1 MTSGQ
6 DTRLRASDGEYF
18 NVYLTGAAESRRPG
32 ILVFSPIFGVDGDIK
47 TLADRWAARGYL
59 VAAPDYFFRVAPGVL
74 DRSEAGRK
82 LGFER
87 WEKLDVDRTI
97 EGLKTL
103 ANFVRSHPCCNGALG
118 ALGYCAGGELAFL
131 AGSRLGA
138 EAVATFHGTR
148 IDRHLGEANRI
159 KGRLTLHFGGN
170 DPLVPT
176 DQVDAIR
183 SGLADHAHAD
193 IHVYDGAGHGFS
205 FVGRPSY
212 HEGAARGSDGRAQEV
227 FASLNSALASAP

>member
-18 NVYLTGAAESRRPG
+18 SVYLAGAAEPRRPG
-32 ILVFSPIFGVDGDIK
+32 IMLFSPIFGVDEDIK
-47 TLADRWAARGYL
+47 SLADRWATRGYL
-59 VAAPDYFFRVAPGVL
+59 VASPDYFFRVAPGVL

-82 LGFER
+82 LAFER

-97 EGLKTL
+97 EDMKTL
-103 ANFVRSHPCCNGALG
+103 ASFVRNHPCCSGALG

-131 AGSRLGA
+131 AGSRLDA

-148 IDRHLGEANRI
+148 IDRHLGEAAQI

-170 DPLVPT
+170 DPLVPN

-183 SGLADHAHAD
+183 SGLADHPQAE
-193 IHVYDGAGHGFS
+193 IHVYHGAGHGFS
-205 FVGRPSY
+205 FAGRPSY
-212 HEGAARGSDGRAQEV
+212 HEGAAHGSDQRAQEV
-227 FASLNSALASAP
+227 FVSLNSALAGAP